1 VLQCSAWLAAGQAS
15 NLLQASAAALL
26 DSKSCSD
33 VKDDNQDFF
42 FEALSTRS
50 QVDASVSVAN
60 PGNFYEEPDLAFH
73 FLKRIRILPIVSFF
87 CSLFRLI

>member
-50 QVDASVSVAN
+50 QVDASFSVAN

-73 FLKRIRILPIVSFF
+73 FFF
-87 CSLFRLI
+87 